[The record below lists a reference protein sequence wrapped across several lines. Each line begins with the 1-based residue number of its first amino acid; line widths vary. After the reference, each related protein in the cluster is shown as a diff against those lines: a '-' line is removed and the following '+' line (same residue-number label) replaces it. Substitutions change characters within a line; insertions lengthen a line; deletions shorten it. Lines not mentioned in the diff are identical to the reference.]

1 FQVTPKVSHMHAV
14 KRIFIY
20 LKGQPKL
27 GIWYPRDSLFD
38 LEAFS
43 DSDYVGASLDRK
55 STTGEYDDAAA
66 NCCGQFWQTATTR
79 TLDNGETEITTTI
92 DGKVKIVT
100 EASVRRH
107 LKLKDFDGISILP
120 TIEIF
125 EQLALMRFLKEKETM
140 FPVLSRMAMD
150 LISVHASS
158 VASESA
164 FSTSERVLSIRRTRL
179 TPASLEMCMCLK
191 DHLDAKKRKQDK
203 CPLEI
208 PLDFE
213 EVVFDD
219 EHTHLADDTLSCYK
233 ARLVVNG
240 STQMIITLLHQ
251 EFSMTDLGSLNFL
264 GISMVHNSA
273 WMFLSQHVDWA
284 GCPTTRRSTSDY
296 CVFLGNNLL
305 SWSSKRQFTISRS
318 SAEAEYRGVA
328 NAVAETCWLRNLL
341 RELHTPL
348 STATLVYCDNVS
360 AVYLSSNP
368 VQHQRTKH
376 IEIDIHFVRDLVFT
390 GHIRVLHVPSHYQYA
405 DIFTKG
411 LPTALFDEFRSS
423 LSVRSSLAQ
432 TAGGY
437 RVLALEEDL
446 KQTKKVY
453 GAAYTKLIIKVKKLE
468 KTVKTS
474 QARRKAKI
482 VVSDMEVDLEDPF
495 KQGRSMI
502 EEINQD
508 TEVTLVTHTQKN
520 VHTYT
525 RRRAVSTGS
534 GGVSIASRMISTA
547 KASVSTAGAS
557 MPVSTACMVDKGKGI
572 MEESESYVT
581 KTKRQQEQERL
592 GHEVAVRLQE
602 EFDKEERQIIARVHE
617 ATQSFSEEE
626 WENIRARVKANEE
639 LTQRLQAE
647 ERNKYRSYTLKQLK
661 KLSFDEIKELF
672 EAIIRRIKNFIP
684 MESEDDKTVSKLAE
698 ARSSK
703 RDAEE
708 ELDQGRSKNQKI
720 GESSES
726 RNKDVDELSQEEL
739 RHLMIIV
746 PEQ

>member
-1 FQVTPKVSHMHAV
+1 MPHDLPLPRVNT
-14 KRIFIY
+14 
-20 LKGQPKL
+20 LKNDDDRMLHNKL
-27 GIWYPRDSLFD
+27 
-38 LEAFS
+38 
-43 DSDYVGASLDRK
+43 
-55 STTGEYDDAAA
+55 
-66 NCCGQFWQTATTR
+66 
-79 TLDNGETEITTTI
+79 
-92 DGKVKIVT
+92 
-100 EASVRRH
+100 
-107 LKLKDFDGISILP
+107 
-120 TIEIF
+120 
-125 EQLALMRFLKEKETM
+125 
-140 FPVLSRMAMD
+140 MD
-150 LISVHASS
+150 LVI
-158 VASESA
+158 
-164 FSTSERVLSIRRTRL
+164 
-179 TPASLEMCMCLK
+179 
-191 DHLDAKKRKQDK
+191 
-203 CPLEI
+203 
-208 PLDFE
+208 
-213 EVVFDD
+213 
-219 EHTHLADDTLSCYK
+219 
-233 ARLVVNG
+233 
-240 STQMIITLLHQ
+240 
-251 EFSMTDLGSLNFL
+251 
-264 GISMVHNSA
+264 
-273 WMFLSQHVDWA
+273 
-284 GCPTTRRSTSDY
+284 
-296 CVFLGNNLL
+296 NLL
-305 SWSSKRQFTISRS
+305 
-318 SAEAEYRGVA
+318 
-328 NAVAETCWLRNLL
+328 
-341 RELHTPL
+341 
-348 STATLVYCDNVS
+348 D
-360 AVYLSSNP
+360 
-368 VQHQRTKH
+368 
-376 IEIDIHFVRDLVFT
+376 
-390 GHIRVLHVPSHYQYA
+390 
-405 DIFTKG
+405 
-411 LPTALFDEFRSS
+411 
-423 LSVRSSLAQ
+423 
-432 TAGGY
+432 